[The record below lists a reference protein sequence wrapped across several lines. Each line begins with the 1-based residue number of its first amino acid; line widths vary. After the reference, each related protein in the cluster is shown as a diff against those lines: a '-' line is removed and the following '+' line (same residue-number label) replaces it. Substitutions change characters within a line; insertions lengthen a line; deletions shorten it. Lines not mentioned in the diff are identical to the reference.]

1 MLRLPKRTEI
11 AQQLPKKAI
20 FQKFELKPAQ
30 RDHFDADIS
39 KLTLVN
45 AISQNKLPAL
55 QRGETIETIY
65 VVDVA
70 LKRPNYDPKNIQMLS
85 KLIPQKM
92 LFALHYEDEIQ
103 LAIYHTKLICGS
115 WAPADAY
122 ELELTGTTT
131 DLVWENLVK
140 AIGGIEVEEGNTL
153 VEQIAVNEEREK
165 LRKRIDALEAKS
177 RIEKQPRR
185 KLEMFEQL
193 QEMKRQ
199 YGESKTDK
207 Q

>member
-1 MLRLPKRTEI
+1 MLGLPKSTEI
-11 AQQLPKKAI
+11 NQQLPKKAI
-20 FQKFELKPAQ
+20 FQKFELKPVQ

-39 KLTLVN
+39 RLTLVN

-55 QRGETIETIY
+55 QKGETIETIY

-92 LFALHYEDEIQ
+92 LFALHFEEEIQ

-115 WAPADAY
+115 WVPADAY
-122 ELELTGTTT
+122 ELELVGTTT

-140 AIGGIEVEEGNTL
+140 TVGGIEIEEGNSL
-153 VEQIAVNEEREK
+153 VEQIVIDEEREK
-165 LRKRIDALEAKS
+165 IRRQIEALETKS
-177 RIEKQPRR
+177 RLERQPRR

-193 QEMKRQ
+193 QKLR
-199 YGESKTDK
+199 ESVK
-207 Q
+207 

>member
-1 MLRLPKRTEI
+1 MLGLPKSTEI
-11 AQQLPKKAI
+11 SQQLPKKAI
-20 FQKFELKPAQ
+20 FQKFELKPVQ

-39 KLTLVN
+39 RLTLVN

-55 QRGETIETIY
+55 QKGETIETIY

-115 WAPADAY
+115 WVPADAY
-122 ELELTGTTT
+122 ELELVGTTT

-140 AIGGIEVEEGNTL
+140 AIGGIEVEEGNSL
-153 VEQIAVNEEREK
+153 VEQIAIDEGREK
-165 LRKRIDALEAKS
+165 LLKQIEALDVKS
-177 RIEKQPRR
+177 RAEKQPRR

-193 QEMKRQ
+193 QKLKGQ
-199 YGESKTDK
+199 YNGS
-207 Q
+207 

>member
-1 MLRLPKRTEI
+1 MLGLPKSTEI
-11 AQQLPKKAI
+11 NQQLPKKAI

-39 KLTLVN
+39 RLTLVN

-55 QRGETIETIY
+55 QKGENIETIY

-70 LKRPNYDPKNIQMLS
+70 LKRPNYDSKNIQMLS

-92 LFALHYEDEIQ
+92 LFALHYEDDIQ

-115 WAPADAY
+115 WVPADAY
-122 ELELTGTTT
+122 ELELVGTTT

-140 AIGGIEVEEGNTL
+140 TIGGIDVEEGNTL
-153 VEQIAVNEEREK
+153 IEQIAIDDDREK
-165 LRKRIDALEAKS
+165 LRKQIDALEAKS
-177 RIEKQPRR
+177 RQERQPRR
-185 KLEMFEQL
+185 KLEMFEEL
-193 QEMKRQ
+193 QKLK
-199 YGESKTDK
+199 SKL
-207 Q
+207 

>member
-1 MLRLPKRTEI
+1 MLGLPKSTEI
-11 AQQLPKKAI
+11 NQQLPKKAI

-39 KLTLVN
+39 RLTLVN

-55 QRGETIETIY
+55 QRGKTIETIY
-65 VVDVA
+65 VVDVT

-103 LAIYHTKLICGS
+103 LAIFHTKLICGS
-115 WAPADAY
+115 WVPADAY

-140 AIGGIEVEEGNTL
+140 VIGGIEVEEGNSL
-153 VEQIAVNEEREK
+153 VEQIVIDEEREK
-165 LRKRIDALEAKS
+165 LRKQIDALEAKS
-177 RIEKQPRR
+177 RQEKQPRR

-193 QEMKRQ
+193 QILKHQ
-199 YGESKTDK
+199 YGKD
-207 Q
+207 

>member
-1 MLRLPKRTEI
+1 MLELPKSTEI

-30 RDHFDADIS
+30 REHFDADIR

-55 QRGETIETIY
+55 QRGVHIETIY

-92 LFALHYEDEIQ
+92 LFALHFEDEIQ

-115 WAPADAY
+115 WVPADAY
-122 ELELTGTTT
+122 ELELVGTTT

-140 AIGGIEVEEGNTL
+140 TVGGIEVEEGNSL
-153 VEQIAVNEEREK
+153 IEQIVIDEEREK
-165 LRKRIDALEAKS
+165 IRRQIEALETKS
-177 RIEKQPRR
+177 RLERQPRR

-193 QEMKRQ
+193 QKLRERVK
-199 YGESKTDK
+199 
-207 Q
+207 

>member
-1 MLRLPKRTEI
+1 MLGLPKSTEI
-11 AQQLPKKAI
+11 SQQLPKKAI
-20 FQKFELKPAQ
+20 FQKFELKPVQ

-39 KLTLVN
+39 RLTLVN

-55 QRGETIETIY
+55 QKGETIETIY

-92 LFALHYEDEIQ
+92 LFALHYKDEIQ

-115 WAPADAY
+115 WVPADAY
-122 ELELTGTTT
+122 ELELVGTTT

-140 AIGGIEVEEGNTL
+140 TVGGIEIEEGNSL
-153 VEQIAVNEEREK
+153 VEQIVIDEEREK
-165 LRKRIDALEAKS
+165 IRRQIEALETKS
-177 RIEKQPRR
+177 RLERQPRR

-193 QEMKRQ
+193 QKLR
-199 YGESKTDK
+199 ESVK
-207 Q
+207 

>member
-1 MLRLPKRTEI
+1 MLGLPKSTEI

-20 FQKFELKPAQ
+20 FQKFELKPAL

-55 QRGETIETIY
+55 QKGETIETIY

-92 LFALHYEDEIQ
+92 LFALHFEDEIQ
-103 LAIYHTKLICGS
+103 LAIFHTTLICGS
-115 WAPADAY
+115 WVPADAY

-140 AIGGIEVEEGNTL
+140 TIGGVEIEEGNTL
-153 VEQIAVNEEREK
+153 AEQIVIDDGRER
-165 LRKRIDALEAKS
+165 LRKHILALEVKA
-177 RIEKQPRR
+177 RLEKQPRR
-185 KLEMFEQL
+185 KLEMFEELEKLKKQL
-193 QEMKRQ
+193 
-199 YGESKTDK
+199 YGS
-207 Q
+207 

>member
-1 MLRLPKRTEI
+1 MLGLPKSTEI
-11 AQQLPKKAI
+11 NQQLPKKAI

-39 KLTLVN
+39 RLTLVN

-55 QRGETIETIY
+55 QKGENIETIY

-70 LKRPNYDPKNIQMLS
+70 LKRLNYDSKNIQMLS

-92 LFALHYEDEIQ
+92 LFALHYEDDIQ

-115 WAPADAY
+115 WVPADAY
-122 ELELTGTTT
+122 ELELVGTTT

-140 AIGGIEVEEGNTL
+140 TIGGIDVEEGNTL
-153 VEQIAVNEEREK
+153 IEQIAIDEDREK
-165 LRKRIDALEAKS
+165 LRKQIDALEAKS
-177 RIEKQPRR
+177 RQERQPRR
-185 KLEMFEQL
+185 KLEMFEEL
-193 QEMKRQ
+193 QKLK
-199 YGESKTDK
+199 SKL
-207 Q
+207 

>member
-1 MLRLPKRTEI
+1 MLGLPKSTEI
-11 AQQLPKKAI
+11 SQQLPKKAI

-39 KLTLVN
+39 RLTLVN

-55 QRGETIETIY
+55 QKGENIETIY

-70 LKRPNYDPKNIQMLS
+70 LKRLNYDSKNIQMLS

-92 LFALHYEDEIQ
+92 LFALHYEDDIQ

-115 WAPADAY
+115 WVPADAY
-122 ELELTGTTT
+122 ELELVGTTT

-140 AIGGIEVEEGNTL
+140 TIGGIDVEEGNTL
-153 VEQIAVNEEREK
+153 IEQIAIDEDREK
-165 LRKRIDALEAKS
+165 LRKQIDALEAKS
-177 RIEKQPRR
+177 RQERQPRR
-185 KLEMFEQL
+185 KLEMFEEL
-193 QEMKRQ
+193 QKLK
-199 YGESKTDK
+199 SKL
-207 Q
+207 

>member
-1 MLRLPKRTEI
+1 MLGLPKSTEI
-11 AQQLPKKAI
+11 NQQLPKKAI

-39 KLTLVN
+39 RLTLVN

-55 QRGETIETIY
+55 QRGESIETIY

-92 LFALHYEDEIQ
+92 LFALHFEDEIQ

-115 WAPADAY
+115 WVPADAY
-122 ELELTGTTT
+122 ELELLGTTT

-140 AIGGIEVEEGNTL
+140 AIGGIEVEEGNSL
-153 VEQIAVNEEREK
+153 VEQIVVDEEREK
-165 LRKRIDALEAKS
+165 LCKQISTLEVKA
-177 RIEKQPRR
+177 RQERQPRR

-193 QEMKRQ
+193 QKLRERVK
-199 YGESKTDK
+199 
-207 Q
+207 

>member
-1 MLRLPKRTEI
+1 MLGLPKSTEI

-30 RDHFDADIS
+30 REHFDADIR

-55 QRGETIETIY
+55 QRGVHIETIY

-92 LFALHYEDEIQ
+92 LFALHFEDEIQ

-115 WAPADAY
+115 WVPADAY
-122 ELELTGTTT
+122 ELELVGTTT

-140 AIGGIEVEEGNTL
+140 TVGGIEIEEGNSL
-153 VEQIAVNEEREK
+153 VEQIVIDEEREK
-165 LRKRIDALEAKS
+165 IRRQIEALETKS
-177 RIEKQPRR
+177 RLERQPRR

-193 QEMKRQ
+193 QKLRERVK
-199 YGESKTDK
+199 
-207 Q
+207 

>member
-1 MLRLPKRTEI
+1 MLGLPKSTEI

-20 FQKFELKPAQ
+20 FQKFELKPVQ

-39 KLTLVN
+39 RLTLVN

-55 QRGETIETIY
+55 QKGKTIETIY

-115 WAPADAY
+115 WVPSDAY
-122 ELELTGTTT
+122 ELELVGTTT

-140 AIGGIEVEEGNTL
+140 TIGGIEVEEGNSL
-153 VEQIAVNEEREK
+153 VEQIVIDDERE
-165 LRKRIDALEAKS
+165 RIRNQILALEVKA
-177 RIEKQPRR
+177 RQEKQPRR
-185 KLEMFEQL
+185 KLQMFEEL
-193 QEMKRQ
+193 QKL
-199 YGESKTDK
+199 KK
-207 Q
+207 QIEI